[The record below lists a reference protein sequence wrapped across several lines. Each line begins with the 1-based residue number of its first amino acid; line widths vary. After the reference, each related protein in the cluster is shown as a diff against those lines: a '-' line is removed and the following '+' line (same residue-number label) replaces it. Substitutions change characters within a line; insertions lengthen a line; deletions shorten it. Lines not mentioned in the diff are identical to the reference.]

1 MSLRRNRNRNRILT
15 RLLVLFPPPAGLHG
29 RTDRED
35 SGQHRR
41 LGHGAAGPVE
51 PQGGAKSVRAERRSR
66 QGQPAAE
73 RGQQLLLAGRRCP
86 HRAGVS
92 RGER

>member
-15 RLLVLFPPPAGLHG
+15 LLLVLFSPAGLHG
-29 RTDRED
+29 RTDWED

-41 LGHGAAGPVE
+41 LGHGATGPVE
-51 PQGGAKSVRAERRSR
+51 PQGGAESVRAERRSR

-86 HRAGVS
+86 HRTGVP